1 MLKARVLGMLCVFL
15 IAPAEHLL
23 GQGPP
28 IRGEGGGVQFFQ
40 GNVFRTWAE
49 WTQTETPTGEGS
61 MRVLTYMQPVALSY
75 VALPGLAL
83 RVQVPVVSK
92 HFQAGHSSALPDS
105 ITGLGD
111 TAVSGKYRFFFRA
124 GDGTRIDTSVVGGA
138 KLPTGASVRVDGS
151 GNRLP
156 RPMQLGTGSIDFFW
170 KLAASYADG
179 PRGYSAFANLV
190 QTVTQESGG
199 YEFGNRWDVVF
210 GLRKRI
216 LPMSFDRAGNSEF
229 YGELALLFADQEQNL
244 EDGKVVLNSGRRS
257 FALAPGVTYI
267 LRSTYLFEFSTRIA
281 LSQSLSENQMEESW
295 NVGLGFRIVY

>member
-1 MLKARVLGMLCVFL
+1 
-15 IAPAEHLL
+15 
-23 GQGPP
+23 
-28 IRGEGGGVQFFQ
+28 
-40 GNVFRTWAE
+40 
-49 WTQTETPTGEGS
+49 
-61 MRVLTYMQPVALSY
+61 MRVLTYKQPVALSY

-111 TAVSGKYRFFFRA
+111 TAVSGKYRFFFRP
-124 GDGTRIDTSVVGGA
+124 GDGTRIDTAVVGGG
-138 KLPTGASVRVDGS
+138 KLPTGASDRVDGS

-179 PRGYSAFANLV
+179 TRGYSVFANLV
-190 QTVTQESGG
+190 QTVTQESDG

-210 GLRKRI
+210 GLRKRF
-216 LPMSFDRAGNSEF
+216 LPMSFDRAGDSEF
-229 YGELALLFADQEQNL
+229 YGELALLYGDQEQDL
-244 EDGKVVLNSGRRS
+244 EDGKVVLSSGRRS

-267 LRSTYLFEFSTRIA
+267 LRSTYLFEFSTRIPV
-281 LSQSLSENQMEESW
+281 SQSFSENQMEESW

>member
-1 MLKARVLGMLCVFL
+1 MLVARVLGMLCVFL
-15 IAPAEHLL
+15 VASAEHLL

-49 WTQTETPTGEGS
+49 WNQTEASTGEGS
-61 MRVLTYMQPVALSY
+61 MRVLTYTQLVALSY
-75 VALPGLAL
+75 VASPGLAI

-92 HFQAGHSSALPDS
+92 HFQAGPWSALPDS

-111 TAVSGKYRFFFRA
+111 TAVSGKYRFFFRP
-124 GDGTRIDTSVVGGA
+124 GDGTRIDTSVVGGG
-138 KLPTGASVRVDGS
+138 KLPTGASDRVDGS
-151 GNRLP
+151 GKRFP

-179 PRGYSAFANLV
+179 PKGYSVFANLV
-190 QTVTQESGG
+190 QTLTQESDG
-199 YEFGNRWDVVF
+199 YEFGNRWDIVF
-210 GLRKRI
+210 GLRKRF
-216 LPMSFDRAGNSEF
+216 LPMSFDRSGNSEF
-229 YGELALLFADQEQNL
+229 YGELALLYGDREQDL
-244 EDGKVVLNSGRRS
+244 EDDQVVLNSGRRS

-267 LRSTYLFEFSTRIA
+267 LQSTYLFEFSTRIP
-281 LSQSLSENQMEESW
+281 LSQSFSGNQMEESW